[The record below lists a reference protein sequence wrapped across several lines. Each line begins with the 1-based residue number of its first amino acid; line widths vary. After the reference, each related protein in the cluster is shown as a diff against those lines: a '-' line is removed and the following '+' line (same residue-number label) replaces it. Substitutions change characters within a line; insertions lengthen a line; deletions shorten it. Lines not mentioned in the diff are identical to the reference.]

1 MSTPSTIGLSCFA
14 VIPAI
19 LFAVTACAP
28 AQTAAPAAAKPSIP
42 LTPYTAPDQSA
53 SAGVPAGWKVTQSG
67 NTAITMTGPQGE
79 TVFLGLTVVAHN
91 GPFQP
96 GQKAPAPASISMPYS
111 ASLPQKLAMMNQQ
124 GAALGGYPDPKVVG
138 VSQTPVRKSPVLGQC
153 GEFVFTFNGKTPEGP
168 IAPLKAMAFY
178 CSLPMDAA
186 GLYKNIM
193 IQAQAPVATAAQS
206 APTALAIFASYKI
219 PPAWLQKLI
228 APMLQPQD
236 KAAIDQQT
244 QTTLNALAP
253 ARSAASG
260 SQDLKAAKTIMD
272 ETIYAQQSA
281 DRSANCADQNI
292 RGTPQILLPQ
302 SCGGPWADGFA
313 PQ

>member
-1 MSTPSTIGLSCFA
+1 LLIAL
-14 VIPAI
+14 
-19 LFAVTACAP
+19 TACAP
-28 AQTAAPAAAKPSIP
+28 AQTPAPAKAAATAKPTIP
-42 LTPYTAPDQSA
+42 LTPFTASDQSA
-53 SAGVPAGWKVTQSG
+53 SAGVPAGWTVTKSG
-67 NTAITMTGPQGE
+67 NTAITMTGPRGE
-79 TVFLGLTVVAHN
+79 TVFLGLTVVAHS

-168 IAPLKAMAFY
+168 IAPLKAMTFI

-236 KAAIDQQT
+236 LAAINQHAQQV
-244 QTTLNALAP
+244 LSALAP
-253 ARSAASG
+253 MRSAAAG
-260 SQDLKAAKTIMD
+260 SQDLKAAQTSMG
-272 ETIYAQQSA
+272 ETNYAIQGA
-281 DRSANCADQNI
+281 DRSSNCADANI
-292 RGTPQILLPQ
+292 RETPTIFLPQ